1 VRSIKIYLIII
12 LAGLGWA
19 LGSDLLISSLEY
31 GMSAFYL
38 ESIRILNN
46 CLLVGLT
53 TFGLYRYIRWQQGQ
67 LKESVDQYR
76 NLFESNP
83 NPMWVFHI
91 ETRAFVAVNDA
102 AIAKYGYSR
111 DEFLRMSILD
121 IRPAED
127 RGLLKEALKGNSE
140 QTRDVGRWRHI
151 KRNGEI
157 FPVSIVSHNVN
168 FNQQLCKMVMV
179 TDMTDVVQLQ
189 GAVKQEQEL
198 RDALAENYEKI
209 KKAEMEGRIMAQIMD
224 KINNLVVIVG
234 EDHLIFWVNQAFSH
248 FTGYTLE
255 DAIGKSPSA
264 ILFGPETD
272 PQTIER
278 LGEAVIQQS
287 AFSDEMINYKKNRQ
301 PYWSQINISPIF
313 DEDGKLQFFVSVE
326 NVITERKDREQ
337 KIMAQHTALQEIAW
351 SNSHELRRPVCSIQG
366 LVTVLQAAKSE
377 AERDECLTML
387 QRSSDELDQ
396 ILQNTNQRINE
407 LTIDQ
412 PVY

>member
-1 VRSIKIYLIII
+1 VQSTKIYLLIF

-19 LGSDLLISSLEY
+19 LGSDLLISSLEH
-31 GMSAFYL
+31 GITPFYL
-38 ESIRILNN
+38 ECIRILNN
-46 CLLVGLT
+46 CLLFGLT
-53 TFGLYRYIRWQQGQ
+53 ALGLYRYIRRQQGR
-67 LKESVDQYR
+67 LKESMDQYR

-111 DEFLRMSILD
+111 DEFLSMSIWD

-127 RGLLKEALKGNSE
+127 RDLLKEALKGNSE
-140 QTRDVGRWRHI
+140 RTRDVGRWRHI
-151 KRNGEI
+151 KRSGEI

-168 FNQQLCKMVMV
+168 FNQQPCKMVMV

-189 GAVKQEQEL
+189 GAVRQEQEL

-209 KKAEMEGRIMAQIMD
+209 KKAEQEGRIMAQIMD

-234 EDHLIFWVNQAFSH
+234 ADHLIFWVNQAFSQ

-255 DAIGKSPSA
+255 DVIGKSPDD

-272 PQTIER
+272 PQTIGR
-278 LGEAVIQQS
+278 LREAAMEQL
-287 AFSDEMINYKKNRQ
+287 AFSDEMINYKKNGE

-313 DEDGKLQFFVSVE
+313 DETGKLQFFVSVE

-366 LVTVLQAAKSE
+366 LVTVLQAAKNE

-387 QRSSDELDQ
+387 QRSSEELDQ
-396 ILQNTNQRINE
+396 LLQNTNQRINE